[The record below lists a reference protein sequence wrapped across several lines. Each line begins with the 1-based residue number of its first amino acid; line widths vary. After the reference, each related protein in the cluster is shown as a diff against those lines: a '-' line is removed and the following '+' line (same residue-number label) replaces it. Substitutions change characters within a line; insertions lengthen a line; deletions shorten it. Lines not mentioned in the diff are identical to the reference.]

1 MLKRVSCFVAVSA
14 LLSGPAFACDWPTES
29 VDDIPRGATAT
40 QQEMDAARKRVAA
53 YVKALEDYAACMDG
67 RPGGSR
73 DRDRAI
79 EEAQRVAERMNRE
92 IRQFNRSMQLRQ
104 AST

>member
-1 MLKRVSCFVAVSA
+1 MLKRVSCLVAVSA
-14 LLSGPAFACDWPTES
+14 ALSGPAFACDYPDSS
-29 VDDIPRGATAT
+29 VGEIPRGATAT

-53 YVKALEDYAACMDG
+53 YVKALEDYAACMEG

-92 IRQFNRSMQLRQ
+92 IRQFNRSLQLRQ

>member
-1 MLKRVSCFVAVSA
+1 MLKRVSCLVAVSA
-14 LLSGPAFACDWPTES
+14 LLGGPALACDYPEGNI
-29 VDDIPRGATAT
+29 DDIPRGSTAT

-53 YVKALEDYAACMDG
+53 YVKALEEYAACVDA
-67 RPGGSR
+67 RPGGAR

-79 EEAQRVAERMNRE
+79 EEAQRVADRMNRE